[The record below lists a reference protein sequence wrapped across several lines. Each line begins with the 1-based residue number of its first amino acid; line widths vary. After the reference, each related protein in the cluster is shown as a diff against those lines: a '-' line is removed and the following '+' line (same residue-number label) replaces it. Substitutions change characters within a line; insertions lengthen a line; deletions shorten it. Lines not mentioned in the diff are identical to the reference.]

1 MRRLTRN
8 ADGRGGRRGFTLV
21 ELLVVITIVGIL
33 IALLLPAIQAA
44 REAARRTACANNMR
58 QVGVGLLQYHDAFGT
73 FPTGCVDHR
82 SFVDEGRQLAWS
94 ALLLPYVEQKSVYTM
109 LDLSQA
115 FDSPAN
121 ARGAAEVLSVY
132 VCPSNARQSML
143 VDGRA
148 ACDYGGIYGE
158 RLVSNPV
165 FPNGTMLYSDPV
177 GIRDVTDGTSTTL
190 IVAEDGKSEDM
201 QWINGLNVFE
211 QSYPINRAP
220 AGENEIRSMHAGGGA
235 HGVFCDGSVRFLAE
249 TMEIRVL
256 AAICTRAQG
265 EIVPPF

>member
-1 MRRLTRN
+1 MKRWMENT
-8 ADGRGGRRGFTLV
+8 DSRGGPLGFTLV
-21 ELLVVITIVGIL
+21 ELLVVITIVGLL
-33 IALLLPAIQAA
+33 IAMLLPAIQSA
-44 REAARRTACANNMR
+44 REAARRTACANNLR
-58 QVGVGLLQYHDAFGT
+58 QIGTGLLQYHDAFGT

-94 ALLLPYVEQKSVYTM
+94 ALLLPYVEQKSVYSM
-109 LDLSQA
+109 IDLGQA

-121 ARGAAEVLSVY
+121 AKGAAEVLSVY
-132 VCPSNARQSML
+132 VCPSNPRDSML
-143 VDGRA
+143 VEGRA

-177 GIRDVTDGTSTTL
+177 SIRDVTDGTSTTL
-190 IVAEDGKSEDM
+190 IVAEDGQSEDM

-211 QSYPINRAP
+211 QSYAINHAP
-220 AGENEIRSMHAGGGA
+220 PGENEIRSRHSGGGA
-235 HGVFCDGSVRFLAE
+235 HGVFCDGSVRFLLE

-265 EIVPPF
+265 EVVPPF